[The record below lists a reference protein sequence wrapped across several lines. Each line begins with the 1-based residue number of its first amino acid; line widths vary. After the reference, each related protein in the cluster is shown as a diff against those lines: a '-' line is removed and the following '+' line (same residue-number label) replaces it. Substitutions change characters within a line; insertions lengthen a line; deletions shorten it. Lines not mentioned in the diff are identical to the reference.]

1 MVNSCH
7 TWTPPTLQLLAVLE
21 PLEVQAGVQV
31 LPVKV
36 GVGEA
41 GATVGVCVTRGQGLE
56 QDGSLVCDSL
66 VLHTETVILVNC
78 FPARN

>member
-1 MVNSCH
+1 MIV

-21 PLEVQAGVQV
+21 PLKVEAGVEV

-41 GATVGVCVTRGQGLE
+41 GAAVGVGVARGQGLE
-56 QDGSLVCDSL
+56 EDRCLVRDSL
-66 VLHTETVILVNC
+66 VLHTQAVILVNC
-78 FPARN
+78 FSSRN